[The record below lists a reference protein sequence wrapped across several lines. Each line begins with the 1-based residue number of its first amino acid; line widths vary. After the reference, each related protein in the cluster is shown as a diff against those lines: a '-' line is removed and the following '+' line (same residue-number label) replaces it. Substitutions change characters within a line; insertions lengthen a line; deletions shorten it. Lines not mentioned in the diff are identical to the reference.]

1 MNKKLLKKIGLL
13 LLVASL
19 IVVVTGCAR
28 VDYSAM
34 KPPTDPFMGTIYRFI
49 GHPLQNLML
58 GVAKSMSGTN
68 GAGWAIA
75 LITFVVRLILL
86 PLMLNQSLKSTRQQE
101 KMKVLQPQLKLV
113 QEAVRRPGITQAQQ
127 MHINQLSMQIYKENN
142 MSMMGGMGCLPL
154 LLQLPIMMGIY
165 QAVVYSKD
173 LFSASFFGI
182 ALGKPSMILTIVAT
196 LLYLAQGYM
205 MMIGVPEDQKKMM
218 RTTMMMSPLMTFFI
232 SFSAPAALALYF
244 LVGGIIAIIQQAIV
258 SFIIMPRVKRDV
270 DRELKEHPMKE
281 VVTEGTINAILN
293 QETADAAITNAD
305 STATDATPT
314 TKKNVESR
322 NRQRN
327 AGKQQ
332 HHHDRNN

>member
-1 MNKKLLKKIGLL
+1 MNKKTLKKLGLL
-13 LLVASL
+13 LMVTSLLVVLSA
-19 IVVVTGCAR
+19 CAR
-28 VDYSAM
+28 VDYTAM
-34 KPPTDPFMGTIYRFI
+34 KPPSDPFMGTIYRFI
-49 GHPLQNLML
+49 GHPLQNVML
-58 GVAKSMSGTN
+58 SVAESMKSSN

-75 LITFVVRLILL
+75 LITFVVRIILL

-113 QEAVRRPGITQAQQ
+113 QEAVRKPGITQAQQ
-127 MHINQLSMQIYKENN
+127 VQINQLSMKVYKENN

-154 LLQLPIMMGIY
+154 ILQLPIMMGIY

-173 LFSASFFGI
+173 LFQASFFGI
-182 ALGKPSMILTIVAT
+182 ALGNPSMILTMVAT

-205 MMIGVPEDQKKMM
+205 MTIGVPADQKKMM

-244 LVGGIIAIIQQAIV
+244 LVGGIIAIIQQTIV
-258 SFIIMPRVKRDV
+258 TFIIMPKVKRDV
-270 DRELKEHPMKE
+270 DRELTETPMKE
-281 VVTEGTINAILN
+281 VVTEATIAEILN
-293 QETADAAITNAD
+293 QPVNNGTSTGTSVANNAAQTEGPETTSAEN
-305 STATDATPT
+305 
-314 TKKNVESR
+314 K

-332 HHHDRNN
+332 HRKD